1 MLFKIAVFFLAAFC
15 VCNARP
21 KDFTSIKVS
30 PTAKAAAKGMLTPR
44 EIFQKIGY
52 IADIDG
58 KIAVV
63 RITNQIPFGEGNT
76 YFYSRSANG
85 EISALLNYT
94 NLSRQYMRAMD
105 ITQGAPEIGDFVFA
119 KFVPD
124 NLETKQ

>member
-15 VCNARP
+15 VCSARP
-21 KDFTSIKVS
+21 KDFTSVKVS
-30 PTAKAAAKGMLTPR
+30 PTAKAAARETLTPR
-44 EIFQKIGY
+44 EVFQKIGY
-52 IADIDG
+52 VADIDG

-63 RITNQIPFGEGNT
+63 RITNQIPFGGGNT

-105 ITQGAPEIGDFVFA
+105 ITEGIPEIGDFVFA

-124 NLETKQ
+124 SLETKQ

>member
-1 MLFKIAVFFLAAFC
+1 MLFRIAVFFLATFC
-15 VCNARP
+15 ICSARP

-30 PTAKAAAKGMLTPR
+30 PAAKAAAKQMLAPR

-52 IADIDG
+52 IADVDG
-58 KIAVV
+58 KVAVV
-63 RITNQIPFGEGNT
+63 RITNQIPFGDGTT
-76 YFYSRSANG
+76 YFYSRAANG

-94 NLSRQYMRAMD
+94 NLSCRYMRAMD
-105 ITQGAPEIGDFVFA
+105 ITQGTPEIGDFVFA